1 MKECLLV
8 CSAFQLLIVENSK
21 NLLSHETK
29 EKIGTDLMRKETLK
43 APSQVV
49 EIVTE
54 LIRSILV
61 SKGSSCKK
69 VGPRIMHFCL
79 LNDASLSRIAAQR
92 VMVNGHLSPDILACS
107 KDVRFYCSRRCKC
120 STLFVHF
127 LLCLQSQLL
136 ICGDFQSQ
144 VHY

>member
-8 CSAFQLLIVENSK
+8 CSAFQLFIVENSK

-61 SKGSSCKK
+61 SKGSSCKN

-127 LLCLQSQLL
+127 LLCLQSQLF